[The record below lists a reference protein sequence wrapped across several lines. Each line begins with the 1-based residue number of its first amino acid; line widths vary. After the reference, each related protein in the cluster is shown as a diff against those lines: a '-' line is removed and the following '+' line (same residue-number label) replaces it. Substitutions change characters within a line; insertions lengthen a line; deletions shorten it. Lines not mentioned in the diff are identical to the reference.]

1 MRWMF
6 AAEARGALPK
16 GTARRW
22 AAHTTDMNKL
32 PEKTDTDTE
41 KKAFVAAF
49 VIKCAAAGITSPGA
63 VVDAAR
69 RATAAIKAASA
80 GSVVGDVA
88 GGLTGTALLGSV
100 GLPAAAGALV
110 GAGAGMMV
118 NQTDVDDA
126 KVLRLRA
133 EANAYRRRAAL
144 AVANEKVRKLV
155 NNSPGNYV
163 VVS

>member
-1 MRWMF
+1 
-6 AAEARGALPK
+6 
-16 GTARRW
+16 
-22 AAHTTDMNKL
+22 
-32 PEKTDTDTE
+32 
-41 KKAFVAAF
+41 
-49 VIKCAAAGITSPGA
+49 
-63 VVDAAR
+63 
-69 RATAAIKAASA
+69 
-80 GSVVGDVA
+80 
-88 GGLTGTALLGSV
+88 
-100 GLPAAAGALV
+100 
-110 GAGAGMMV
+110 MMV